1 VFPLAPSGARGVG
14 RIPFSIDFA
23 MGTPYPL
30 RPGEPDCRDFL
41 RTGRCKYGE
50 SCKYNHPSNVEVGGG
65 VKPMNPTEPL
75 YPVRPG
81 EPPCQYYLKH
91 GTCKF
96 GQSCK
101 FNHPTGSPVNMGDG
115 GGSNGLPTGFVFLT
129 TNGTGASIQA
139 GDSIAHHVMGAQ
151 TVQILPQRP
160 NEPNCIYFL
169 RNGRCKYG
177 ATCKFHH
184 PLEAVSRNQMQQQHF
199 QNSNTRPRDRSQSFG
214 STGDVRTQPQN
225 VSYGQSARLQP
236 ITERDMP
243 KQPTHILLPDGQIAL
258 ILDPQSL
265 QNVSELNAQDRPK
278 FFLSQSNSSVGVQSM
293 QSRDQNS
300 AVLSPMLTA
309 TSASSSHQTLESNID
324 LWSGN
329 LSTQWQGSSNHLRN
343 QGQSN
348 GQPPQNFQ
356 TISYSKPTTE
366 FDNRSGS
373 GGSLSAYGSVDSGQ
387 PLPGDYNTA
396 QRQYHQDQVQAMPQP
411 KSWSL
416 ESNEADQ
423 SYQQQAR
430 RDEYRTRAASA
441 GSVVDH
447 SANSYWPSAGSLS
460 RQANGN
466 RSDNIDVGLP
476 VYDQSSYR
484 PSAPTSLAAAAAALS
499 NQGVNRTYS
508 YERHSSLSPPTP
520 PDRMRYSGPAD
531 QNLERRRREEEASGD
546 DDGLSMM
553 TSALLTM
560 MDRHSPAE
568 DSQPNGQRPPQHS
581 QTLSP
586 HTEGGYYYSEPNMQ
600 GKSSPLRQL
609 APPPGMSNPNNRAPL
624 AMNGSRSSSSYQ
636 RQEIERPRS
645 TSTEKYDHRDY
656 PQATSWSPS
665 WVDSDGS
672 RY

>member
-1 VFPLAPSGARGVG
+1 
-14 RIPFSIDFA
+14 

-50 SCKYNHPSNVEVGGG
+50 SCKYNHPPNVEVGGG
-65 VKPMNPTEPL
+65 VKPINPSEPL
-75 YPVRPG
+75 YPIRPG

-115 GGSNGLPTGFVFLT
+115 GGSNGLPAGFVFLT
-129 TNGTGASIQA
+129 TNATGTTIHT
-139 GDSIAHHVMGAQ
+139 GDSAAQHVLGAQ

-184 PLEAVSRNQMQQQHF
+184 PLDAVNRNSVQQLQF
-199 QNSNTRPRDRSQSFG
+199 QNSNVRPRDRSQSFG
-214 STGDVRTQPQN
+214 STGEVRPQPQN

-258 ILDPQSL
+258 ILDPLSL

-278 FFLSQSNSSVGVQSM
+278 FYLSQSNTSVGMQSM
-293 QSRDQNS
+293 QSRDQHS
-300 AVLSPMLTA
+300 VVLSPMLTA
-309 TSASSSHQTLESNID
+309 TSASSSHQTLESSNID

-329 LSTQWQGSSNHLRN
+329 LSSQWLGSSNQLRN

-348 GQPPQNFQ
+348 GQPPKNLQ

-366 FDNRSGS
+366 FDTRSGS
-373 GGSLSAYGSVDSGQ
+373 GGSLSAYESVDSSQ
-387 PLPGDYNTA
+387 PVLGDYNPA
-396 QRQYHQDQVQAMPQP
+396 QRQYYQDQVQTMPQP

-416 ESNEADQ
+416 ESNETDQ

-430 RDEYRTRAASA
+430 RDEYRARAAST
-441 GSVVDH
+441 GSAVDH

-484 PSAPTSLAAAAAALS
+484 PSAPSSLAVAAAS
-499 NQGVNRTYS
+499 TQGANRTHS
-508 YERHSSLSPPTP
+508 YDRHSSMSPPTP

-531 QNLERRRREEEASGD
+531 KNLERRRREEEASGD
-546 DDGLSMM
+546 DDGLTMM

-560 MDRHSPAE
+560 MDRYSPSE
-568 DSQPNGQRPPQHS
+568 DSQTTGQRPPQHN
-581 QTLSP
+581 QTPSP
-586 HTEGGYYYSEPNMQ
+586 HHGDQRTLNQNGGGYYYSEPNMLQ
-600 GKSSPLRQL
+600 KASPMRQL
-609 APPPGMSNPNNRAPL
+609 APPPGMLNPNNSLPL
-624 AMNGSRSSSSYQ
+624 ANSASRSTSSYQ
-636 RQEIERPRS
+636 RQEIDRPRS
-645 TSTEKYDHRDY
+645 TSSDIYAPRDY

-665 WVDSDGS
+665 WGESDGS